1 MFTDSYWPRVN
12 GVVVSVES
20 FSRALM
26 RAGHQ
31 VTIITSLYPESQPPD
46 FVYDRDQ
53 PERDID
59 HEPVVIRVPSHPLSI
74 SAEDRIAKFHKLGW
88 VSKQLDAYKP
98 DVVHIHSEFV
108 MGEFGYYYARLNHLP
123 VIYTFHTLWEEY
135 AAHYIPFIP
144 PWILRFFS
152 RRIVRN
158 MANRA
163 DAIIAPSIQIIEAL
177 KRYKVKKAAILLPT
191 GIDQQIFITK
201 PETVVAFRNS
211 LELMYPRLKG
221 RRILLF
227 AGRVGAEKNIHFL
240 VRMLPLVI
248 AKHKETVLMVVGGG
262 PDLQHLQDEAA
273 RIGIADHCVCTG
285 YLDRRNLAL
294 VYAMADI
301 FVFPSLTE
309 TQGLVTIEA
318 MTSGTPVVAIGAMG
332 TITVMNGDNGGFMVQ
347 DDLDAFATRVIDLLD
362 DPALYAQKCAQ
373 AQEHAKAWTIDIM
386 ATRLERIYKD
396 ACAASL
402 HDFQ

>member
-1 MFTDSYWPRVN
+1 MFLAVEN
-12 GVVVSVES
+12 GKYGFVKFTEKLLVKN
-20 FSRALM
+20 M
-26 RAGHQ
+26 RPGPFKVLFRGLRQLVHRCKQ
-31 VTIITSLYPESQPPD
+31 SLLPMPI
-46 FVYDRDQ
+46 V
-53 PERDID
+53 
-59 HEPVVIRVPSHPLSI
+59 L
-74 SAEDRIAKFHKLGW
+74 AE
-88 VSKQLDAYKP
+88 
-98 DVVHIHSEFV
+98 
-108 MGEFGYYYARLNHLP
+108 HLP
-123 VIYTFHTLWEEY
+123 PPCGGILAYQQNFGNSSTFFQGSH
-135 AAHYIPFIP
+135 
-144 PWILRFFS
+144 
-152 RRIVRN
+152 
-158 MANRA
+158 
-163 DAIIAPSIQIIEAL
+163 
-177 KRYKVKKAAILLPT
+177 
-191 GIDQQIFITK
+191 
-201 PETVVAFRNS
+201 
-211 LELMYPRLKG
+211 
-221 RRILLF
+221 
-227 AGRVGAEKNIHFL
+227 IHFL